1 MAINTYVLPCLLTDL
16 PRVSLKF
23 GSTLDPANIKE
34 NDDVYFE
41 CEIEAKP
48 RVHKI
53 EWKFEVTYAAMHK
66 KNFLSPA
73 NTLPFEYY

>member
-1 MAINTYVLPCLLTDL
+1 MSINSYALTCLLTDL

-53 EWKFEVTYAAMHK
+53 EWKFEVRQRSGTRLA
-66 KNFLSPA
+66 
-73 NTLPFEYY
+73 PFS

>member
-1 MAINTYVLPCLLTDL
+1 MPCLLTDL

-53 EWKFEVTYAAMHK
+53 EWKFEVRQAPLT
-66 KNFLSPA
+66 NTPA
-73 NTLPFEYY
+73 HEH

>member
-53 EWKFEVTYAAMHK
+53 EWKFEVRPAPSTNTRALNLELNK
-66 KNFLSPA
+66 TLFL
-73 NTLPFEYY
+73 